1 MNSKHLY
8 VLLRKPDA
16 TGRIKKPTSKDFY
29 CAAKI
34 PLAEFDST
42 DPEEILRFLFSDSY
56 TPAWARRHR
65 RPLAVGDGFWL
76 NGVAHLLT
84 GVHDSGTFTHFTTI
98 IDKINIQE
106 VLSK

>member
-8 VLLRKPDA
+8 VLLHKPA
-16 TGRIKKPTSKDFY
+16 CKKQVDRMVSSDLF

-34 PLAEFDST
+34 PLAELVQT
-42 DPEEILRFLFSDSY
+42 EPAEIAQFLYTDSY

-65 RPLAVGDGFWL
+65 RPIEPGDGFWL
-76 NGVAHLLT
+76 
-84 GVHDSGTFTHFTTI
+84 DGTTYLFAVIKDGQTLAMTVTN
-98 IDKINIQE
+98 KINIKE